1 MIVGDTPVYLH
12 HIPIISP
19 ETGRFDTP
27 LLGLQSV
34 PRNLPWEF
42 PVAMITLAVVTL
54 GIAGLIQNKNRCLNM
69 KTKGVAA

>member
-1 MIVGDTPVYLH
+1 MIVGDIPLYIH

-19 ETGRFDTP
+19 ETGRFDPP

-42 PVAMITLAVVTL
+42 PVAMITLVVVTL
-54 GIAGLIQNKNRCLNM
+54 GIAGLILYNRCLNM